1 MLSSNHLLRG
11 GVMKRSVLALLVLFL
26 GMSLGP
32 AYGQRHR
39 GVSITSTDDL
49 LSDDCAAHLHFQKSD
64 FQSVVHDEE
73 SRTLPNQPLTIHAEQ
88 NGGMQVTSWDKPEF
102 SIKLCK
108 YVGSHSDDE
117 GRAILGQT
125 KLDVTG
131 STVSVKAPS
140 SDGDYSMGTLLLVR
154 APKNADLK
162 LSVQNGGISLNRFSG
177 TAEAEA
183 MNGGISMKKSSG
195 KLKANAENGGVS
207 IEDCSGEVTTV
218 VENGGLSLKL
228 PKHWEGKGLDAR
240 TENGGLVISL
250 PGNFDSGLE
259 VETSEHVSL
268 ICRSVACD
276 NGQHTR
282 ENGARTFRLG
292 NSPVQIHAS
301 TVNGGV
307 VIEDRDRGEGEI

>member
-1 MLSSNHLLRG
+1 
-11 GVMKRSVLALLVLFL
+11 MKRSVLPLLVLFL
-26 GMSLGP
+26 GMSL
-32 AYGQRHR
+32 ASAHGQRHH
-39 GVSITSTDDL
+39 GLSITSTDDPL
-49 LSDDCAAHLHFQKSD
+49 NDDCAAHLHFEKSD

-88 NGGMQVTSWDKPEF
+88 NGGMQVTSWDKPEV

-108 YVGSHSDDE
+108 FVGSYSDDE
-117 GRAILGQT
+117 GRAILDQT
-125 KLDVTG
+125 KLDVAG
-131 STVSVKAPS
+131 STVSVKTPS
-140 SDGDYSMGTLLLVR
+140 SDADYSIGTLLLVR

-177 TAEAEA
+177 TAEAKA
-183 MNGGISMKKSSG
+183 MNGGISMKNSSG
-195 KLKANAENGGVS
+195 TLKAKAENGGVS
-207 IEDCSGEVTTV
+207 IEDCSGDVTSV

-228 PKHWEGKGLDAR
+228 PRHWEGKGLDAR

-268 ICRSVACD
+268 ICRSSACD

-282 ENGARTFRLG
+282 ENGGRTFRLG
-292 NSPVQIHAS
+292 NSPAQIHAS

-307 VIEDRDRGEGEI
+307 VIKDRDRNDGEI